1 MGQDEIKAMT
11 ALVTGASSGIGREL
25 SKLFA
30 KDGYNLVLVA
40 RDEARMIK
48 LGEELVGRYA
58 VSPKIIAKDLALP
71 DAAGE
76 LYDQLRSENIDVDF
90 LVNNAGFGQ
99 WGKFHEVDH
108 QTLYDM
114 IAVNLT
120 SLTKLTRLFLPDMIA
135 RGFGGLLNVASAAG
149 YVSGPNSA
157 VYYATKAYVI
167 HLTEA
172 IAEELKDTGVTVTV
186 LCPGPTKTQFF
197 KRSEA
202 AGTRLEDIFP
212 QEADKVAEI
221 GYKALMRGRRN
232 VIPSWFY
239 KILIFGTRFMPRRL
253 VTKVS
258 QWQLSR
264 KQKPITTPPAEK

>member
-1 MGQDEIKAMT
+1 MGQEQIKPMA
-11 ALVTGASSGIGREL
+11 ALITGASSGIGREL
-25 SKLFA
+25 SRVFA

-58 VSPKIIAKDLALP
+58 ISPKIIPGDLALP
-71 DAAGE
+71 DTPQKI
-76 LYDQLRSENIDVDF
+76 YDQLKSEDIEVDF

-99 WGKFHEVDH
+99 WGKFHEVDP

-120 SLTKLTRLFLPDMIA
+120 SLTKLTRLFLPDMVS
-135 RGFGGLLNVASAAG
+135 RGFGGVLNVASSAG
-149 YVSGPNSA
+149 YVAGPNSA

-167 HLTEA
+167 SLTEA
-172 IAEELKDTGVTVTV
+172 IAEELKGTSVTATV

-197 KRSEA
+197 KRSEV
-202 AGTRLEDIFP
+202 AGTRLEEIFP

-221 GYKALMRGRRN
+221 GYKALMKGRRN

-239 KILIFGTRFMPRRL
+239 KALVFGTRFMPRKL
-253 VTKVS
+253 VARVS

-264 KQKPITTPPAEK
+264 KQKPDVIPPSDN

>member
-11 ALVTGASSGIGREL
+11 ALITGASSGIGREL
-25 SKLFA
+25 CKLFA

-48 LGEELVGRYA
+48 VGEELVGRYA
-58 VSPKIIAKDLALP
+58 INPKIIAKDLALP
-71 DAAGE
+71 DAARE
-76 LYDQLRSENIDVDF
+76 IYDQLKSENIEVDY

-99 WGKFHEVDH
+99 WGKFHEIDPQIH
-108 QTLYDM
+108 YDM
-114 IAVNLT
+114 IAVNMT
-120 SLTKLTRLFLPDMIA
+120 SLTKLTRLFLPDMVK
-135 RGFGGLLNVASAAG
+135 RGYGGILNVASSAG
-149 YVSGPNSA
+149 YVPGPNCA

-172 IAEELKDTGVTVTV
+172 LSEELKDSGVTATA
-186 LCPGPTKTQFF
+186 LCPGPVKTQFF

-202 AGTRLEDIFP
+202 AGTRLENIFP
-212 QEADKVAEI
+212 QEADKVAQI
-221 GYKALMRGRRN
+221 GYKALIRGRGN

-239 KILIFGTRFMPRRL
+239 KVLVFSTRFMPRKL

-264 KQKPITTPPAEK
+264 KQKPVVNPPEEK

>member
-1 MGQDEIKAMT
+1 MGQEEIKAMT
-11 ALVTGASSGIGREL
+11 ALITGASSGIGREL
-25 SKLFA
+25 CKFFA

-48 LGEELVGRYA
+48 LGEELVGRFA
-58 VSPKIIAKDLALP
+58 VSPKIVAKDLALP
-71 DAAGE
+71 DATQE
-76 LYDQLRSENIDVDF
+76 IYEQLKSENIEVNY

-99 WGKFHEVDH
+99 WGRFHEIDP

-114 IAVNLT
+114 VAVNMT
-120 SLTKLTRLFLPDMIA
+120 SLTKLTRLYLPDMVK
-135 RGFGGLLNVASAAG
+135 RGYGGILNVASSAG
-149 YVSGPNSA
+149 FVPGPNSA

-172 IAEELKDTGVTVTV
+172 ISAELKGTDVTATV
-186 LCPGPTKTQFF
+186 LCPGPVKTQFF

-202 AGTRLEDIFP
+202 AGTRLEEMFP
-212 QEADKVAEI
+212 QEAEKVAEI
-221 GYKALMRGRRN
+221 GYKALMRGQGN

-239 KILIFGTRFMPRRL
+239 KVLVFSTRLMPRKL

-258 QWQLSR
+258 HWQLSR
-264 KQKPITTPPAEK
+264 KQKPVAKPPEKK